1 MIGTRTF
8 LAVLIGISLVVSPVT
23 GGAGVS
29 MWPINMSMSDNK
41 DMPCCPSD
49 ESKGSFTCAFKCF
62 NFQGALFPTAISL
75 PDIVDLRQ
83 PLLADETLHGHI
95 SQPTHPPP
103 I

>member
-8 LAVLIGISLVVSPVT
+8 LAVLIGISLVVSPIT
-23 GGAGVS
+23 GGAGIS
-29 MWPINMSMSDNK
+29 MPPVNMSMSDNT

-49 ESKGSFTCAFKCF
+49 ESKASFTCAFKCF
-62 NFQGALFPTAISL
+62 NFQGVLFPIAISL

-83 PLLADETLHGHI
+83 PLLADETLDGHI